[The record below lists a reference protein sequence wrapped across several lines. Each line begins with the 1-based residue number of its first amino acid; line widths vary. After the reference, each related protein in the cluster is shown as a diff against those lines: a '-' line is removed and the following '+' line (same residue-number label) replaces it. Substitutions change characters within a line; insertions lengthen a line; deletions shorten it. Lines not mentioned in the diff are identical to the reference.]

1 MRTNFNMEY
10 QNITMIKGDTL
21 SFNAQVFDDE
31 GDPVTITDAYM
42 TCKKIPTANVNVFQ
56 KALGSGI
63 TQDED
68 GLITVRV
75 APEDT
80 VEAEAG
86 QYFYDFVICVDEDV
100 FTIMIGTLSLE
111 QDVTF

>member
-31 GDPVTITDAYM
+31 GDPVEITDAYM
-42 TCKKIPTANVNVFQ
+42 TCKKIPTSNAHVFQ
-56 KALGSGI
+56 KSLNSGI
-63 TQDED
+63 TQDAD

-80 VEAEAG
+80 SDADAG
-86 QYFYDFVICVDEDV
+86 QYFYDFVIHVDDDV

-111 QDVTF
+111 QDVTS